1 MVEVHS
7 LTDLLDVLADSGGED
22 PGMASELVRKMKE
35 KGFLFDVPVVLVSA
49 QDRENEHSGADV
61 LRLGETVISFDSGT
75 VEREGAVRTLTA
87 KEFAILRKLA
97 ENRGK
102 IVTIS
107 ALCDALWPDGSY
119 GMVNSLIVHIRHLRE
134 KIEANPSD
142 PQYLVTVRGLG
153 YKLVQ

>member
-1 MVEVHS
+1 MVEVRS
-7 LTDLLDVLADSGGED
+7 LSDLLDVLADGGGED
-22 PGMASELVRKMKE
+22 PGTAAELVRKMKE
-35 KGFLFDVPVVLVSA
+35 KGFLFDVPVVFLSA
-49 QDRENEHSGADV
+49 DGENGKQNENV
-61 LRLGETVISFDSGT
+61 LHLGETVVSFDSGT

>member
-7 LTDLLDVLADSGGED
+7 LTDLLDVLADGGSED

-134 KIEANPSD
+134 KIEKNPSD
-142 PQYLVTVRGLG
+142 PRYLLTVRGLG
-153 YKLVQ
+153 YKLVN